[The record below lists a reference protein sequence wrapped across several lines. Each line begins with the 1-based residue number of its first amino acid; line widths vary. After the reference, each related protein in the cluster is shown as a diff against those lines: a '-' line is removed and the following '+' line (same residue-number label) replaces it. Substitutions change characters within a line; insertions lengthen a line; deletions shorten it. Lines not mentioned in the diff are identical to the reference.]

1 MTPAP
6 SRCSS
11 APASISAPGSSRSAN
26 IFDPELIVVGGG
38 AAAAGELLLGP
49 ARRVLAARALPP
61 ARDRVRVVPAAL
73 GPDAGFIGAAAL
85 ALSELFPGD
94 ATG

>member
-1 MTPAP
+1 MLERAGEYLGAGLVTL
-6 SRCSS
+6 S
-11 APASISAPGSSRSAN
+11 N

-38 AAAAGELLLGP
+38 AAAAGDLLFGP

-61 ARDRVRVVPAAL
+61 ARDRVRVVPAAF
-73 GPDAGFIGAAAL
+73 GADAGFIGAAAL

-94 ATG
+94 ATA